1 LYGDGKRLENRMV
14 KKACMEARMAR
25 LKQGLREVPIIYWLY
40 FGVAGWYIAFENITK
55 ILMIGSRIKLSLE
68 GLENN

>member
-1 LYGDGKRLENRMV
+1 MGVMMAGL
-14 KKACMEARMAR
+14 KK
-25 LKQGLREVPIIYWLY
+25 GLGEVPIIYWLY